1 MPKGYEE
8 LMCAIVLQAV
18 KDYRKA
24 LKHGTPREVLDLENW
39 FLGEW
44 GQLLSNDNGAY
55 IIEKVKQDVKGGA
68 HNGRKQN

>member
-1 MPKGYEE
+1 MPEGYEE
-8 LMCAIVLQAV
+8 LRCAIVLQAV

-24 LKHGTPREVLDLENW
+24 LKYGKPHEAKALEKW
-39 FLGEW
+39 FLSEW
-44 GQLLSNDNGAY
+44 GQLLSRDNGAY